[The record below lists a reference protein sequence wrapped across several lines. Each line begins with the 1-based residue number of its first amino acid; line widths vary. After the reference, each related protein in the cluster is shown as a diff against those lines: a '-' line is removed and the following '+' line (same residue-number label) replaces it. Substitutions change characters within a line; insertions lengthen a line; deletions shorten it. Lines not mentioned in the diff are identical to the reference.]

1 MQHLSSQ
8 HARRRAYRI
17 VLSQLAVTGLV
28 GALFSVFGDA
38 QAGVSAWIGGGVVTV
53 ATYYQVRIAF
63 SPRHAGDPVR
73 TARAFYVAEVVKI
86 LLIAALLALA
96 LNWLTLE
103 FLPLML
109 TFIAALAVFFA
120 ALYVDARSDQ

>member
-1 MQHLSSQ
+1 VQHLSSQ

-17 VLSQLAVTGLV
+17 VLAQLAVTAVFGLV
-28 GALFSVFGDA
+28 FGATMGA
-38 QAGVSAWIGGGVVTV
+38 TAGLSALIGGGVVTI

-63 SPRHAGDPVR
+63 SPRNAGNALGM
-73 TARAFYVAEVVKI
+73 ARAFYVAEVVKM
-86 LLIAALLALA
+86 LLIAVLLALA

-109 TFIAALAVFFA
+109 AFIAALGVFFA
-120 ALYVDARSDQ
+120 ALLVDARSAT